1 MKTVFDPSTRE
12 ALISRI
18 EQLQPDSKP
27 LWGKMTAYQMAKH
40 CQLAEEMFLG
50 LTEYPRSFI
59 GRIFGKM
66 ALNSMIKD
74 DKPFMKNAKTSTD
87 FVVTGDGDFEKTKM
101 EWIRLV
107 KSYDNFSKAF
117 ITHWFFGKMT
127 RGQVGL
133 FTYKHIDHHLR
144 QFNL

>member
-1 MKTVFDPSTRE
+1 MKTVLDPSTRE

-50 LTEYPRSFI
+50 ITEYPRSFI
-59 GRIFGKM
+59 GRIFGQM
-66 ALNSMIKD
+66 ALKTMIRD
-74 DKPFMKNAKTSTD
+74 EKPFTRNAKTSTD
-87 FVVTGDGDFEKTKM
+87 FVVTGDGDFESTRK
-101 EWIRLV
+101 EWIRLLR
-107 KSYDNFSKAF
+107 SYADFTKPY

-127 RGQVGL
+127 REQVGL